1 MSSRTPLGNLIQSV
15 QDANGWSARR
25 LEELAEGKP
34 NLGKSN
40 VSKLKNQALTSFK
53 GETISGLAELL
64 ELPISLVATAALR
77 SLKTPIELATNAIA
91 LEETIRIEPGLAETD
106 KQTLLRMTE
115 TMRKL
120 EQHERRTR

>member
-1 MSSRTPLGNLIQSV
+1 MSSRTPLGNLIQSA

-40 VSKLKNQALTSFK
+40 VSKIKNQALTSFK
-53 GETISGLAELL
+53 GETITGLAELL
-64 ELPISLVATAALR
+64 ELPVSLVVTAALR
-77 SLKTPIELATNAIA
+77 SLKTPIEPSTNAVA
-91 LEETIRIEPGLAETD
+91 LEETIRIEPGLAEAD

-120 EQHERRTR
+120 ERYERRTP

>member
-1 MSSRTPLGNLIQSV
+1 MSKRTPLGNLIQSV

-25 LEELAEGKP
+25 LEELSEGKP

-40 VSKLKNQALTSFK
+40 VSKIKNQALTSFK
-53 GETISGLAELL
+53 GETITGLAELL
-64 ELPISLVATAALR
+64 ELPVSLVATAALR
-77 SLKTPIELATNAIA
+77 SLKTPIELSTNAVE
-91 LEETIRIEPGLAETD
+91 LEETIRIEPGLAEAD

-120 EQHERRTR
+120 ERYERRTP